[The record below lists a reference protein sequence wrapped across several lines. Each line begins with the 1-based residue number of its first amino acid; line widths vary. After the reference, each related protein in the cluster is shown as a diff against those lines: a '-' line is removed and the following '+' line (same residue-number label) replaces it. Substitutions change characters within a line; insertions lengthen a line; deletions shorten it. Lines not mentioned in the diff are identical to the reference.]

1 MGRKTGIA
9 YRLGWALYWFCLVLA
24 VVWVL
29 GVLFLN
35 TEGAV
40 TEPFSVFVQRL
51 EEDPLLVVLG
61 LVGPVAALYAVGR
74 AVRYVLSGE

>member
-1 MGRKTGIA
+1 MEYKTGIA
-9 YRLGWALYWFCLVLA
+9 HRLGWGFYWFCLVLA

-51 EEDPLLVVLG
+51 EEDRLLVVLG
-61 LVGPVAALYAVGR
+61 LIGPVAALYAIGR
-74 AVRYVLSGE
+74 LVRYVLSGE